1 MKMKMRKRSGMSFIL
16 IVGIFLVLSMISTFI
31 VRANQNNMY
40 QVSSTGLKTKA
51 QYLNKEAKS
60 AAIAALYSGSEP
72 YTDESGNF
80 ICGDRAIDGDN
91 LGRQTVASKIKKIGP
106 SGSTDMRV
114 VNEWTKDD
122 PLKEDYWHYDEDG
135 AVIGKSEITLYAA
148 EGDYVYETNT
158 KEWIVVEVT
167 TYINDARLGN
177 YLNTDEGKDQ
187 RKEDIDPKSG
197 QRCYWT
203 WSYSGNVVILLEQP
217 DYVKYYDFFELG

>member
-1 MKMKMRKRSGMSFIL
+1 MKMRKRSGMSFIL

-40 QVSSTGLKTKA
+40 QVSSTGLKTRA

-80 ICGDRAIDGDN
+80 ICGDRLIDADN
-91 LGRQTVASKIKKIGP
+91 LGRQSKDDVEKKINGKLVYEF
-106 SGSTDMRV
+106 D
-114 VNEWTKDD
+114 KDH
-122 PLKEDYWHYDEDG
+122 PYEEIYWHKDEKRNI
-135 AVIGKSEITLYAA
+135 IGKSEIKLYKA

-167 TYINDARLGN
+167 TYIEDYRRGDTNLKIGN
-177 YLNTDEGKDQ
+177 TGVIKQDTLPDGTPVN
-187 RKEDIDPKSG
+187 
-197 QRCYWT
+197 WN